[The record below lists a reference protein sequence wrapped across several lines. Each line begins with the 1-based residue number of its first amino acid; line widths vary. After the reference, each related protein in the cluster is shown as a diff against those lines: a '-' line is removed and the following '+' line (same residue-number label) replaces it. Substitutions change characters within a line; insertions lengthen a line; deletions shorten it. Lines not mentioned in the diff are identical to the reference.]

1 MIGRDGIEGA
11 RAQFES
17 ETTEHRMTVVHEDGL
32 HRHLHFARPGTGMWS
47 WSIITW
53 PGHLAIAG
61 DIGDGWMF
69 AREDDMLQWFG
80 RNGHQSGINPGY
92 WSEKMPE
99 HHRTA
104 ARHFSA
110 ARFERQM
117 RAAVADLDVTDA
129 RRAEVLAALE
139 EDVFGG
145 YDDVTWTYAALES
158 VSDVTGGVGLP
169 ELSDVDCDEWDHHF
183 LLALFSIR
191 YAVRAYAAHRAAS
204 ADAKPA

>member
-1 MIGRDGIEGA
+1 MIGRDGIESA
-11 RAQFES
+11 RAQFDA
-17 ETTEHRMTVVHEDGL
+17 ETTEHRMTVVLDEGL

-47 WSIITW
+47 WSVITW

-99 HHRTA
+99 HHRNA

-110 ARFERQM
+110 ARFEQHM
-117 RAAVADLDVTDA
+117 RTAVAELDVNEATRLD
-129 RRAEVLAALE
+129 VLGALEDDVFLGYDDLSWTAAALE
-139 EDVFGG
+139 GISDLVPF
-145 YDDVTWTYAALES
+145 YATEPT
-158 VSDVTGGVGLP
+158 D
-169 ELSDVDCDEWDHHF
+169 
-183 LLALFSIR
+183 
-191 YAVRAYAAHRAAS
+191 
-204 ADAKPA
+204 AD